1 MPALAATQAPL
12 VRYREVELS
21 GADFDAAMPPLLQRI
36 YAGRGVFSQQ
46 ELSLKLAELP
56 RPDALRGLD
65 AALDLLCTAL
75 RQNQSILIVGDF
87 DADGATSTTLTVLAL
102 HALGFQ
108 QVDFLVPNRFDYGY
122 GLTPEIVALAQ
133 ESKPDLILTVDNGIS
148 SISGVLAA
156 QAAGMKVLVTDHH
169 LPGVELPAADAI
181 VNPHQPGCLFGSKNL
196 AGVGVVFYLL
206 SALRGRLREQN
217 WFAEAGLA
225 EPNMADWLDLVALG
239 TVADVVPLDKTNR
252 LLVNEGLRRIRAGR
266 ARPGILALL
275 ELANKDRQWLVASD
289 LGFTVGPRLNAAGR
303 LDDMS
308 IGIRCLLSDDPTE
321 ARQLAL
327 RLDELNRD
335 RRLIEADMQSE
346 ALSLLAELDF
356 DADNMP
362 WGLCLYD
369 QGWHQGVVGLL
380 ASRIKDKLHRPVI
393 AFAEAGE
400 DNLKGSARSIPG
412 FHIRDAFDAV
422 ASRHPEL
429 LDRFGGHAMAAGLS
443 LKKAHFPAFAT
454 AFDEEVR
461 RQLSNDD
468 LAAELLTDGEL
479 EQSDFSLDVAQ
490 QLRDGG
496 PWGQHFPEPCFY
508 GEFSVVQHRV
518 VGGKHLKL
526 VLGYGPSSEQ
536 VVDAIAFNA
545 VEEGST
551 PSVPERLAAVY
562 RLDINRFRGRE
573 SLQLMVEHLYL

>member
-1 MPALAATQAPL
+1 MP
-12 VRYREVELS
+12 V
-21 GADFDAAMPPLLQRI
+21 LLQRV
-36 YAGRGVFSQQ
+36 YAGRGVFSQR

-56 RPDALRGLD
+56 RPDTLRGLD
-65 AALDLLCTAL
+65 AALDLLCNAL

-87 DADGATSTTLTVLAL
+87 DADGATSTTLAVLAL
-102 HALGFQ
+102 RALGFQ

-122 GLTPEIVALAQ
+122 GLTPEIVGLAQ
-133 ESKPDLILTVDNGIS
+133 QSQPDLILTVDNGIS
-148 SISGVLAA
+148 SIAGVLAA
-156 QAAGMKVLVTDHH
+156 QALGIKVLVTDHH
-169 LPGVELPAADAI
+169 LPGAELPAADAI
-181 VNPHQPGCLFGSKNL
+181 VNPHQPDCAFVAKNL

-206 SALRGRLREQN
+206 SALRARLREQG
-217 WFAEAGLA
+217 WFAAAGLT
-225 EPNMADWLDLVALG
+225 EPLMADWLDLVALG

-252 LLVNEGLRRIRAGR
+252 VLVNEGLRRIRAGR

-308 IGIRCLLSDDPTE
+308 IGIRCLLSDDPAE

-327 RLDELNRD
+327 RLDELNQD

-346 ALSLLAELDF
+346 ALTLLAELDF

-380 ASRIKDKLHRPVI
+380 ASRIKDKLHRPVV

-400 DNLKGSARSIPG
+400 DDLKGSARSIPG
-412 FHIRDAFDAV
+412 LHIRDAFDAV

-443 LKKAHFPAFAT
+443 LKKSDFPAFSA

-461 RQLSNDD
+461 RQLSSDD
-468 LAAELLTDGEL
+468 LAAEVLTDGEL
-479 EQSDFSLDVAQ
+479 EPGDFSLAIAQ

-508 GEFSVVQHRV
+508 GEFSVVQQRV

-526 VLGYGPSSEQ
+526 VLGYGPSSTQ
-536 VVDAIAFNA
+536 VVDAIAFNT

-551 PSVPERLAAVY
+551 PAALETVAAVY

-573 SLQLMVEHLYL
+573 SLQLMVEHLLP